1 MAAIKR
7 NRCIQNNKIITEGID
22 LAETFNNHYINFI
35 KKSSG
40 NKLVIVATL
49 NNVSDQDAAINIIIK
64 AYKNHPRVTRRS
76 CLGLRIYGWIQVLVC
91 DQRLAKGFICG

>member
-1 MAAIKR
+1 MKL
-7 NRCIQNNKIITEGID
+7 NRCIQNDKIITEGID
-22 LAETFNNHYINFI
+22 FGETFNNHYINFI

-40 NKLVIVATL
+40 NKLVNVATL

-76 CLGLRIYGWIQVLVC
+76 CLGLRVYDWIQVLVR